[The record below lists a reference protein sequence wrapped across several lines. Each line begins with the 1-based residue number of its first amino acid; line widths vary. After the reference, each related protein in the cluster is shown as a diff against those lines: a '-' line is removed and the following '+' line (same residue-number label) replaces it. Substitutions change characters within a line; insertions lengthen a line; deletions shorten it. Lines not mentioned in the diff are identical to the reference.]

1 LVADCKPLGDAP
13 DDGSFH
19 TSLEGEIGVKSL
31 PFLKSEKDSGL
42 FWDSAPRL
50 LEEDKMRHFV
60 IVSMVITAMLLTFRL
75 VASAQQGAPGQT
87 ADAKPPRPG
96 LEVPL
101 VTPGPGWKACP
112 HCENEAYK
120 ADGRKKANVDT
131 RAFNLHDIAG
141 VWSGNP
147 NDLEVNGL
155 PMNMTAVPSFT
166 PYGRKLFEADQSDS
180 PQWNSKDPENTCD
193 PMGWPRWL
201 TFNYGFEF
209 VVLPDRVLQFFEW
222 GHTWRDIWTDGRKLP
237 PNPPIQRYLGYAV
250 GRWEGDTFVV
260 ESNGYDDRSWLAQAP
275 AQRTGTGR
283 PGGYPHSDEMRIEER
298 YKRINYGLLQV
309 MLTVTDPKV
318 YMTPWTTTGTITLIP
333 NTEMAENFCV
343 PSDSIHF
350 NSENTIPTL
359 PKQ

>member
-1 LVADCKPLGDAP
+1 MRNFAIAAIALLMTLLIPKP
-13 DDGSFH
+13 
-19 TSLEGEIGVKSL
+19 V
-31 PFLKSEKDSGL
+31 
-42 FWDSAPRL
+42 R
-50 LEEDKMRHFV
+50 
-60 IVSMVITAMLLTFRL
+60 
-75 VASAQQGAPGQT
+75 SAQQGATGQT

-120 ADGRKKANVDT
+120 ARDRKRANVDA
-131 RAFNLHDIAG
+131 RAFNAHDLSG

-155 PMNMTAVPSFT
+155 PLNTAAVPPLTS
-166 PYGRKLFEADQSDS
+166 YGQKLFDADQSDS
-180 PQWNSKDPENTCD
+180 PQWNSKDPVNICD

-201 TFNYGFEF
+201 TLNFGFEF
-209 VVLPDRVLQFFEW
+209 VVLPDRVLQFLEW

-237 PNPPIQRYLGYAV
+237 PNPPISRYLGYAV

-260 ESNGYDDRSWLAQAP
+260 ESNGYDDRSWLDQAR

-298 YKRINYGLLQV
+298 YKRLNYGLLQV
-309 MLTVTDPKV
+309 TLTISDPKV
-318 YMTPWTTTGTITLIP
+318 YTAPWTTTGTITLIP
-333 NTEMAENFCV
+333 NSEVAEHFCV

-350 NSENTIPTL
+350 NNENTIPTL

>member
-1 LVADCKPLGDAP
+1 M
-13 DDGSFH
+13 
-19 TSLEGEIGVKSL
+19 
-31 PFLKSEKDSGL
+31 PFLKSERDSGL

-60 IVSMVITAMLLTFRL
+60 IVSMVITATLLTFRL

-298 YKRINYGLLQV
+298 YKRLNYGLLQV
-309 MLTVTDPKV
+309 TVTVTDPKV

-350 NSENTIPTL
+350 NSESTIPTL

>member
-60 IVSMVITAMLLTFRL
+60 IVSMVITATLLTFRL

>member
-31 PFLKSEKDSGL
+31 PFLKSERDSGL

-60 IVSMVITAMLLTFRL
+60 IVSMVIMATLLTFRL

>member
-1 LVADCKPLGDAP
+1 
-13 DDGSFH
+13 
-19 TSLEGEIGVKSL
+19 L

-60 IVSMVITAMLLTFRL
+60 IVSMVITATLLTFRL